1 MLLHTPVYESS
12 GRLVEDLIHIE
23 GSDNVHH
30 ESGLFDECLS
40 VESDGINFQGKYCT
54 VFFGLK
60 HKEND
65 GGSTPLDWDDS
76 DEEEIN
82 ENMSNFQKP
91 SVGFC
96 LPSTCSAGDLR
107 SAVAQLVA
115 AGHRVIN
122 EKNFSIVAMSNEK
135 YCYTLE
141 KIHARSTTFDNPTLI
156 VL

>member
-1 MLLHTPVYESS
+1 MYESS
-12 GRLVEDLIHIE
+12 GRLVEDLIHID

-40 VESDGINFQGKYCT
+40 VQSDGIPFQGKYCT

-60 HKEND
+60 LQEKGND
-65 GGSTPLDWDDS
+65 VAQSES
-76 DEEEIN
+76 DHSEEEEIN

-107 SAVAQLVA
+107 SAVGQLV
-115 AGHRVIN
+115 GSRVVKEN
-122 EKNFSIVAMSNEK
+122 NFSIVAISSEK
-135 YCYTLE
+135 YCYTQE
-141 KIHARSTTFDNPTLI
+141 KIHGRNTTFDNPTLI

>member
-1 MLLHTPVYESS
+1 
-12 GRLVEDLIHIE
+12 VEDLIHIE

-40 VESDGINFQGKYCT
+40 VQPDGVPFQGQYCT

-60 HKEND
+60 PQEKENSQRD
-65 GGSTPLDWDDS
+65 LNDS
-76 DEEEIN
+76 EKEEIN

-96 LPSTCSAGDLR
+96 LPSTCSSSDLR
-107 SAVAQLVA
+107 SAVAQLV
-115 AGHRVIN
+115 GHRVIK
-122 EKNFSIVAMSNEK
+122 EKNFSIVAISDEK
-135 YCYTLE
+135 YCFTRE

>member
-1 MLLHTPVYESS
+1 
-12 GRLVEDLIHIE
+12 VEDLIHID

-40 VESDGINFQGKYCT
+40 VQSDGVSFQGKYCT

-60 HKEND
+60 LQEKGND
-65 GGSTPLDWDDS
+65 VAQSES
-76 DEEEIN
+76 DHSEEEEIN

-91 SVGFC
+91 SVGYC

-107 SAVAQLVA
+107 SAVGQLV
-115 AGHRVIN
+115 GSRVVKEN
-122 EKNFSIVAMSNEK
+122 NFSIVAISSEK
-135 YCYTLE
+135 YCYTQE
-141 KIHARSTTFDNPTLI
+141 KIHGRNTTFDNPTLI